1 MKDYTNIVNRA
12 KNRKKEEEGTASSSS
27 KKFFDATN
35 TVEKAKLR
43 KRINFDTFESDLSN
57 TSSSL
62 SSIIGGWQTQ
72 ETMAN
77 TRSAIESM
85 YNRTNDY
92 QTYISKYQPDTQH
105 NLGEISKY
113 YKTALDNWDNLSELY
128 GYYKDAD
135 SYSTAMRKLELDKQY
150 TGKTYE
156 EIQEEKKKY
165 EADSD
170 VYKYLDS
177 FTGYSNLKDFDKALE
192 SVPED
197 YASALKTARN
207 TYALEHKFDL
217 YADLMQN
224 EDFAELSQYK
234 PTATRGGIWKAL
246 AFDGSDETYEFI
258 NDVDGAR
265 QKLII
270 KYKEGNG
277 ATELETHGYEYMT
290 DEERAVFNYLYAQD
304 KDKAYDYLDDMAVT
318 LSKRLHDKS
327 TAKWEEMADSSALAS
342 IGLSLATPIYNIAG
356 GIGNVIAS
364 ADELITGKEY
374 NPYAP
379 LRTPSNASSDIR
391 QYVGENIAESTEG
404 MEIFGQNIPSFLY
417 QTGMSISDTALG
429 ASAFGVGFTGIM
441 GSNAFQQTAREMKEA
456 GADADTVIK
465 MGMASGIAE
474 AVFEYFS
481 IDKLINIKNA
491 DGWKNIVKS
500 ALKQAGIEATE
511 EMATEGANIL
521 SDLWLRQDE
530 SELKKKV
537 QDLRDRGYSES
548 EISAEIRNQII
559 SQIGWAGVGGAISGL
574 GMGGAMSA
582 NQYHGLKSTGN
593 QIASNGRTQE
603 MVELAGLTDSESET
617 YKLYTEYAN
626 KGINAENITPA
637 QLGNL
642 RATMGNEVAN
652 TLHSKKTTNEQKLS
666 ALDNMENLAKVDT
679 AKTEDEKRVERMTVE
694 ARQQAQE
701 NQTRVNEMV
710 QAEGREDISFYSE
723 SMGQEKAEAFNEIYD
738 GKTDLESY
746 ADSFELAYTY
756 GKNKIG
762 VSEALKHKG
771 VLTEAQALKAYE
783 AGNIGRAI
791 EKQKVVDEINKKHS
805 GKTFVKGKFDDSIID
820 YNGNAEGKVGWKNLT
835 AKQKNAI
842 NFVKAFSEVT
852 GVNVSL
858 IQSKVVNEETGKRTG
873 EHGRYEASNN
883 TIYIDVY
890 AGMDAGIL
898 NDAIIPT
905 VSHEVTHWMK
915 AKSPMMYQKMQD
927 YALEFLSESTNGK
940 MTLNQMIAKE
950 KLRMEDAN
958 RRRNK
963 PNQKVTDE
971 DAIDELVARTCEDML
986 ANSDK
991 ARKMLAKMSKTEAD
1005 SFIAKVKETFENIM
1019 NWVNDLLKQYQS
1031 NSKEAEL
1038 LRQYKERMKKLSK
1051 MWDQTLTEAIQTNQ
1065 SMQAEGIKN
1074 DIALL
1079 EKNGV
1084 LANEENATVYS
1095 ARYLL
1100 DEDTKSK
1107 VASDLVSV
1115 LGVSKEDAMEYL
1127 NAETSIAS
1135 MVLNPKHQEFLD
1147 YEADENE
1154 VAIKNNSDYPQ
1165 GTVDFSNICAKRR
1178 DFTSVMNRVMSK
1190 FKDHIFL
1197 STDLAKIRTIMS
1209 EEKITIPCGICYVE
1223 DRRQLDSIVA
1233 EDFVKALELYR
1244 NGSKTRP
1251 DGKPFNAQQLKAL
1264 KMVENDTYTPSI
1276 YELITLEGRNA
1287 LKDKDSNME
1296 SAWVTYNNAR
1306 GMQSV
1311 RLLTNEAEYKR
1322 EILKYSKAD
1331 VKKKNDLGGLRIYS
1345 FSDAEIPHLI
1355 DLVQVI
1361 TDSASKG
1368 LAIQGYT
1375 KVNWYAKMIK
1385 DTGVKLNRSLIPAG
1399 DNGYHM
1405 EDGKA
1410 VLDYDTIEGIDI
1422 NDKDFFDSTDYDNV
1436 GNILIGINEVQIR
1449 TAMVD
1454 PFVDYIIPF
1463 HTGQSGEVLKEKG
1476 IDKWQNYK
1484 NSQSERNISDGKKS
1498 AKQINIYTDVIQK
1511 AEAEG
1516 NPIKDKVQFVEKF
1529 LTVCKENGLIPRF
1542 SEFLNTDEN
1551 GDYIYTEGYHKFIID
1566 FKTFHPITGEYL
1578 PQLPVKPIFDNG
1590 FITKTLKKF
1599 VKQEKAKQAELEPKM
1614 EKAVARIEKEVIGS
1628 QYSDRT
1634 EPIADDDYKKMA
1646 KHFGTTGNFNVAG
1659 YMLQDG
1665 KILDFSGKHWGDTT
1679 SKFRQVDHR
1688 DIQEVMP
1695 DENNGVDS
1703 MIRMISNGNIRL
1715 MPEDG
1720 GINLAV
1726 APSKNQRTVLRRYIE
1741 YFKGEIVVDID
1752 AVGGDTVE
1760 SFRYDKGTS
1769 ADRIMRDI
1777 DNYFR
1782 GGRQSEL
1789 MRFHEQYSDRDY
1801 MEAVNNGDME
1811 TAQKMVDEV
1820 AKQAGYTIKA
1830 YHGTRKFG
1838 FTQFRDGKAGIFISD
1853 NPLVAGT
1860 YGSSMRDALGR
1871 VRYVADKPQYPQ
1883 IDIFNATNDEK
1894 TKLVTAGDGVY
1905 ELYAKLGKSYIVDCE
1920 GNAFNE
1926 IPTNEK
1932 IERDFGIKS
1941 WDIAS
1946 DGSRVLTTDSIA
1958 RYAKKAGY
1966 DSVTF
1971 KNIRDI
1977 GEMGFDASAL
1987 ENIPLSTVYAIF
1999 NPSHIKSADA
2009 IVMDNDGAVIP
2020 LSERFNTES
2029 DDIRYSDRDIDS
2041 WLDDLDVDDLLD
2053 LFWGDTTETT
2063 PTETPKKQRAQRRV
2077 DEVKKRLDAIGLSFT
2092 GTKNLAFT
2100 DERIEQYLR
2109 EFGASN
2115 PNYAQAYITYM
2126 TPQQYLNLTMGSRT
2140 HTVDRIE
2147 NESASYGE
2155 IDFEKLGN
2163 NGAMFL
2169 RIEEGKNKAEV
2180 TGHEGRHRMLLLGKA
2195 GFEKIPVLLFD
2206 HRTKYNKTAKD
2217 SLKLT
2222 PQVFF
2227 EDDFISK
2234 TRDTVVHDLV
2244 PFSSGNK
2251 DLIIQN
2257 FGSGTEADVYY
2268 ADRDYTSV
2276 YELMGEK
2283 ETLDEEN
2290 RKLKADIE
2298 KLKAT
2303 IGSEDVTITRFRS
2316 LADYLKKQAGSNYSR
2331 EALGDALKELYT
2343 YIQTTE
2349 NLKWYNVMAKAE
2361 EIANEMMQLNVPV
2374 NYFREVM
2381 NDIRQDRVSLSEE
2394 QYAEAVKLYGSYG
2407 NLHRA
2412 LFGSVNLAKSGRPLE
2427 AQWKDW
2433 SKAFPT
2439 VFKADISATDMVK
2452 ELRDIVDALKSTSAV
2467 MGEYER
2473 QEAIRHLGMEIYN
2486 QFWNIASDSSEAVRK
2501 EKVAHRRM
2509 MEELRKNYQKR
2520 QAEKTLHPE
2529 GELALKYEK
2538 LLKDTI
2544 KRDRNEMK
2552 RIRELGNKR
2561 MEAHK
2566 ERAEKNALIQRITTK
2581 SLTLNKWLNDNS
2593 KNSHVPEPM
2602 KPIVRNF
2609 LNAIDFSSKKM
2620 LERGW
2625 GTQRDADLAK
2635 ALSKVHRMMLN
2646 SNSAFTSDD
2655 GSNYVGAYFPKG
2667 FVEKIGEV
2675 VERLEDSMPIA
2686 DEYILNRMSVEDL
2699 RSLDMLVSVLKGSV
2713 MDMNKFV
2720 ATQHKEGIA
2729 NLSQDGMA
2737 YRDKLGTA
2745 KEYADWRQWVQ
2756 KTLNWNNVNPFFAF
2770 KRFGED
2776 GKKIFDAFRDGWDK
2790 FAFNV
2795 NEIID
2800 YAKASYTKK
2809 EIKEWRKEIKR
2820 DIEISGN
2827 RKVTMTIP
2835 QIMSVYCL
2843 QKREQARKHLLGK
2856 GIRVGDIKDGK
2867 NVIRQTEGTGQ
2878 LTQNDIDIII
2888 GNLTVRQKE
2897 VADRLQEFMNTV
2909 ARRWG
2914 NEVTMRLHY
2923 YLGFEEEN
2931 YFPIKT
2937 DDNYNANNPTDNE
2950 NDLFRLLNMS
2960 FTKSINE
2967 NANNKI
2973 MALDIFDVFAQ
2984 HTSDMA
2990 KYNALALPVYD
3001 AFRWYSYKENTDD
3014 NAYSVKASL
3023 EKAFGKDAKNY
3034 IYTFIK
3040 DINGI
3045 QNVGRDAL
3053 GTKFFSNAKI
3063 ASVGANLK
3071 VIALQPTSYARAYA
3085 VIDAK
3090 YLIPALAS
3098 KVQYETVIVDGKPKK
3113 RLLAEKYCGIVQW
3126 KTLGFYDTNIQ
3137 RGVADLIKH
3146 EQTWKDMIVEAS
3158 MKGAGKADELTLGK
3172 LWNACEAEVK
3182 DKQKNLSV
3190 GSEEFYKA
3198 VALRLRD
3205 VVYNTQ
3211 VVDSTMTRSQMMR
3224 SGDKWDKVTSAFM
3237 SEPTLSYNMLQ
3248 DAYMDYKLA
3257 VRETG
3262 SKTEALS
3269 KHRNKIARVITAY
3282 VVTNI
3287 FTALLEA
3294 GFVGF
3299 RDDDEEKMTTEEF
3312 MAQLWSNFLSNMS
3325 LLGKIPY
3332 VKDVISIFQGYSS
3345 GRMDTQ
3351 WAEYAYYSVN
3361 GIKKMLEGKGGNP
3374 YQMAKNAVRAFS
3386 YVSGL
3391 PFYNLNRDLKAT
3403 LDSLGIV
3410 STEELEEMFN
3420 EVIGD
3425 TYPSLKIK

>member
-207 TYALEHKFDL
+207 TYALDHKFDL

-234 PTATRGGIWKAL
+234 PTATRSGIWKAL
-246 AFDGSDETYEFI
+246 AFDGSDETYEYI

-265 QKLII
+265 QKLIN

-290 DEERAVFNYLYAQD
+290 DDERAVFNYLYAQD

-327 TAKWEEMADSSALAS
+327 TAKWEEMADGGALAS
-342 IGLSLATPIYNIAG
+342 LGLSLATPIYTMAG
-356 GIGNVIAS
+356 GIGNVLAS

-379 LRTPSNASSDIR
+379 LRTPSNASTDIR
-391 QYVGENIAESTEG
+391 KYVGENIAESTEG

-417 QTGMSISDTALG
+417 QTGMSIGDTALG

-474 AVFEYFS
+474 AVFEYVS
-481 IDKLINIKNA
+481 IDKLLTIKNA

-521 SDLWLRQDE
+521 SDLWFRQDE
-530 SELKKKV
+530 SELKKMA

-548 EISAEIRNQII
+548 EISAEIRNKVI
-559 SQIGWAGVGGAISGL
+559 SQIGWAGAGGALSGL

-582 NQYHGLKSTGN
+582 NQYHGLKNTGN
-593 QIASNGRTQE
+593 QIMNNETTG
-603 MVELAGLTDSESET
+603 ELMDFAGSFTDKESET

-626 KGINAENITPA
+626 MGFNEENITPA
-637 QLGNL
+637 RLGNL
-642 RATMGNEVAN
+642 YHTLEGDVVNEFNTANRSDVLRSYANKANELGDSRNSGLIASAVQKKKDGQRLSHEERKALNTDAGQAIMEHGAKINHSKEFDDAYTKIKRANFVIEPKTEDDKARIRAMKELKQGEKTVNAEGNEV
-652 TLHSKKTTNEQKLS
+652 TIEGIR
-666 ALDNMENLAKVDT
+666 
-679 AKTEDEKRVERMTVE
+679 TEDGATTILTSQGEVSADEMTFSSTDAEIVSY
-694 ARQQAQE
+694 AQ
-701 NQTRVNEMV
+701 NMST
-710 QAEGREDISFYSE
+710 
-723 SMGQEKAEAFNEIYD
+723 EKADLFIKQYD
-738 GKTDLESY
+738 GKSNVDDY
-746 ADSFELAYTY
+746 ATSFNLAYSY
-756 GKNKIG
+756 GEGKFDLS
-762 VSEALKHKG
+762 VALKNRG

-791 EKQKVVDEINKKHS
+791 EKQKVVDEINKKYS
-805 GKTFVKGKFDDSIID
+805 GKTFVKGKFDDSILR
-820 YNGNAEGKVGWKNLT
+820 EGDNMARISESKT
-835 AKQKNAI
+835 RQNAI
-842 NFVKAFSEVT
+842 NFLRAFSEVT
-852 GVNVSL
+852 GVNVTLMS
-858 IQSKVVNEETGKRTG
+858 STVDEKGVRRGANGKYDPDT
-873 EHGRYEASNN
+873 N
-883 TIYIDVY
+883 TVYIDIF
-890 AGMDAGIL
+890 AGSMDATVL
-898 NDAIIPT
+898 NDTIIPT
-905 VSHEVTHWMK
+905 LSHEVTHWMK
-915 AKSPMMYQKMQD
+915 QKAPAMYQKMQD
-927 YALEFLSESTNGK
+927 FTLEFLVESSNGK
-940 MTLNQMIAKE
+940 ITLNQLIEQE
-950 KLRMEDAN
+950 KLRIK
-958 RRRNK
+958 RNHPK
-963 PNQKVTDE
+963 QKVTDE
-971 DAIDELVARTCEDML
+971 DAIDELVARTCSDML

-991 ARKMLAKMSKTEAD
+991 VRKMLAKMSEAEQKT
-1005 SFIAKVKETFENIM
+1005 FIAKVKETFENIM

-1038 LRQYKERMKKLSK
+1038 LRQYKARMKELSK
-1051 MWDQTLTEAIQTNQ
+1051 MWDKALEEAIQTNQ
-1065 SMQAEGIKN
+1065 SMEQMKAEGFTNDKINEALNGNGISKDGTTIIGKNVAQMDERTYREGGRDFLENWLNQKVEAGEMDGYDADNILIQTDLLYDLMQEIKAENDLPDYAKWAETDATYNEDGEQVTVIVKNGDYTMNLDSSQVCKKRTALNAVLNAMVQSSDLSAYTLTEKDVAILN
-1074 DIALL
+1074 DIIKKHDFEIACALCFVDSKRYRVGEWAESFCEGVHTKKDNKYGFNEMVRSLVPEGSDIQIDEFNFTGRKLKNPKKNLLKNAPDSKLDFTLIDQIMAENASNTAQYRYAKAIKENKELRSILNPSEIISSIGLDNLRVKNMKLYSLVNGHQGTAKPKFAHDSVAFGNDILKATSWTADKAKYVGGVRLQSFSDFMANMVFDYVQMISELSARELTSHAYTKEPLFVRLFGLTGMKINMSLVPRVFLTDEQKARFAKLSDKKKKTDAEYL
-1079 EKNGV
+1079 EAKEHAGLYLDENGEWQYAWEDETFPYDVAMDIMADARYTKNCGTIAVGISNLHIEKLLADDRISMVIPYHKSGLNHTVAIMRNIDLYNDYTDSQNTRGANGKKLDGVPDFDFYGDLYGKDGKEGTHDPRQTAENYKKWCAENGYIPKFDQFKDNPNYYKLLIDFTVYDINDSMKYTEQEAVKPIYPSREEFKELILKGVVKNGV
-1084 LANEENATVYS
+1084 TYGGLEQSQETSDKLKAETDAIISEFKKALTSEYG
-1095 ARYLL
+1095 
-1100 DEDTKSK
+1100 ED
-1107 VASDLVSV
+1107 V
-1115 LGVSKEDAMEYL
+1115 LG
-1127 NAETSIAS
+1127 T
-1135 MVLNPKHQEFLD
+1135 
-1147 YEADENE
+1147 
-1154 VAIKNNSDYPQ
+1154 
-1165 GTVDFSNICAKRR
+1165 
-1178 DFTSVMNRVMSK
+1178 
-1190 FKDHIFL
+1190 
-1197 STDLAKIRTIMS
+1197 
-1209 EEKITIPCGICYVE
+1209 
-1223 DRRQLDSIVA
+1223 
-1233 EDFVKALELYR
+1233 
-1244 NGSKTRP
+1244 
-1251 DGKPFNAQQLKAL
+1251 
-1264 KMVENDTYTPSI
+1264 
-1276 YELITLEGRNA
+1276 
-1287 LKDKDSNME
+1287 
-1296 SAWVTYNNAR
+1296 
-1306 GMQSV
+1306 
-1311 RLLTNEAEYKR
+1311 
-1322 EILKYSKAD
+1322 
-1331 VKKKNDLGGLRIYS
+1331 
-1345 FSDAEIPHLI
+1345 
-1355 DLVQVI
+1355 
-1361 TDSASKG
+1361 
-1368 LAIQGYT
+1368 
-1375 KVNWYAKMIK
+1375 
-1385 DTGVKLNRSLIPAG
+1385 
-1399 DNGYHM
+1399 
-1405 EDGKA
+1405 
-1410 VLDYDTIEGIDI
+1410 
-1422 NDKDFFDSTDYDNV
+1422 
-1436 GNILIGINEVQIR
+1436 
-1449 TAMVD
+1449 
-1454 PFVDYIIPF
+1454 
-1463 HTGQSGEVLKEKG
+1463 
-1476 IDKWQNYK
+1476 
-1484 NSQSERNISDGKKS
+1484 
-1498 AKQINIYTDVIQK
+1498 
-1511 AEAEG
+1511 
-1516 NPIKDKVQFVEKF
+1516 
-1529 LTVCKENGLIPRF
+1529 
-1542 SEFLNTDEN
+1542 
-1551 GDYIYTEGYHKFIID
+1551 
-1566 FKTFHPITGEYL
+1566 
-1578 PQLPVKPIFDNG
+1578 
-1590 FITKTLKKF
+1590 
-1599 VKQEKAKQAELEPKM
+1599 
-1614 EKAVARIEKEVIGS
+1614 
-1628 QYSDRT
+1628 
-1634 EPIADDDYKKMA
+1634 
-1646 KHFGTTGNFNVAG
+1646 
-1659 YMLQDG
+1659 
-1665 KILDFSGKHWGDTT
+1665 
-1679 SKFRQVDHR
+1679 
-1688 DIQEVMP
+1688 
-1695 DENNGVDS
+1695 
-1703 MIRMISNGNIRL
+1703 
-1715 MPEDG
+1715 
-1720 GINLAV
+1720 
-1726 APSKNQRTVLRRYIE
+1726 
-1741 YFKGEIVVDID
+1741 
-1752 AVGGDTVE
+1752 
-1760 SFRYDKGTS
+1760 
-1769 ADRIMRDI
+1769 
-1777 DNYFR
+1777 
-1782 GGRQSEL
+1782 
-1789 MRFHEQYSDRDY
+1789 QYSDRDY
-1801 MEAVNNGDME
+1801 MEAVNRGDME

-1820 AKQAGYTIKA
+1820 AGRAFANSVVRDNNGKLLKV
-1830 YHGTRKFG
+1830 YHGSPEN
-1838 FTQFRDGKAGIFISD
+1838 FTVFKGKEIGGLGNYFSPWESFAQMYGETHAYYVNLE
-1853 NPLVAGT
+1853 NPIE
-1860 YGSSMRDALGR
+1860 YDE
-1871 VRYVADKPQYPQ
+1871 DFEQ
-1883 IDIFNATNDEK
+1883 TNDVEEDEADGFIYIIDDIK
-1894 TKLVTAGDGVY
+1894 GKIDQKHTGDT
-1905 ELYAKLGKSYIVDCE
+1905 EIVV
-1920 GNAFNE
+1920 F
-1926 IPTNEK
+1926 
-1932 IERDFGIKS
+1932 
-1941 WDIAS
+1941 
-1946 DGSRVLTTDSIA
+1946 DSN
-1958 RYAKKAGY
+1958 R
-1966 DSVTF
+1966 
-1971 KNIRDI
+1971 
-1977 GEMGFDASAL
+1977 
-1987 ENIPLSTVYAIF
+1987 
-1999 NPSHIKSADA
+1999 IKSADP
-2009 IVMDNDGAVIP
+2009 VTYDDQGNVIP
-2020 LSERFNTES
+2020 LSERFNTEN

-2041 WLDDLDVDDLLD
+2041 WLDSLDADDLLN
-2053 LFWGDTTETT
+2053 LFWGDTTEATS
-2063 PTETPKKQRAQRRV
+2063 TETPKKQRRV

-2115 PNYAQAYITYM
+2115 PNYAQAYIAYM

-2140 HTVDRIE
+2140 YTVDRIE

-2206 HRTKYNKTAKD
+2206 YTTKYNKTAKD

-2234 TRDTVVHDLV
+2234 TRGTVVHDLV
-2244 PFSSGNK
+2244 PLSSGNK
-2251 DLIIQN
+2251 DLIIQK

-2283 ETLDEEN
+2283 DTLDEEN

-2303 IGSEDVTITRFRS
+2303 IGLEDVKITRFRS

-2407 NLHRA
+2407 NLHKA

-2501 EKVAHRRM
+2501 EKVAHRQM
-2509 MEELRKNYQKR
+2509 MEEMRKNYQKR

-3420 EVIGD
+3420 EVIGG